1 MNFKTILVHLDHSDR
16 SPVRAAMAA
25 RWSRSHESHLVGLV
39 PTGLYDGV
47 IPADAIATGMTD
59 YIAESADY
67 LRRRAEGISREFREN
82 IAASGPMS
90 YEVRLVDGVTVDAV
104 VRYGRASDLVV
115 LGQGDDSNR
124 RDTTVRALAEQV
136 LMEVGRPVLIVPSAG
151 VFEGMPKNAVVAWDG
166 SREAAMALQ
175 AALPALR
182 RAARVTLVSLRHPR
196 DEDSAQ
202 RLLVPDMIQFLLRHG
217 VQARAESDATEIDI
231 ADALLSRVSDLGAD
245 LLVMG
250 GYSHSRLREWVLGGV
265 TRQILSQ
272 MTVPV
277 LMAH

>member
-1 MNFKTILVHLDHSDR
+1 MNFRTILVHLDRSDR
-16 SPVRAAMAA
+16 SPVRAALAA
-25 RWSRSHESHLVGLV
+25 RWARSHESHLTGLI

-67 LRRRAEGISREFREN
+67 LRRRAEAIAREFRQD
-82 IAASGPMS
+82 IAATGPLS
-90 YEVRLVDGVTVDAV
+90 YEVQLVDGVTEDAV
-104 VRYGRASDLVV
+104 VRYGHASDLVV
-115 LGQGDDSNR
+115 VGQGDDSTR
-124 RDTTVRALAEQV
+124 RDTTVHALAEHV
-136 LMEVGRPVLIVPSAG
+136 LMEVGRPVLVVPSAG
-151 VFEGMPKNAVVAWDG
+151 EFDGVPRNIVVAWDG
-166 SREAAMALQ
+166 SREAAVALH

-182 RAARVTLVSLRHPR
+182 SARVTLLSLRHPR
-196 DEDSAQ
+196 DEDGAQ
-202 RLLVPDMIQFLLRHG
+202 RLLIHDMTQFLQRHG
-217 VQARAESDATEIDI
+217 VQARAESEVTEIGI
-231 ADALLSRVSDLGAD
+231 ADALLSRVSDFGAD

-250 GYSHSRLREWVLGGV
+250 AYSHSRLRERILGGV

>member
-1 MNFKTILVHLDHSDR
+1 MNFRTILVHLDRSER
-16 SPVRAAMAA
+16 SPVRAALAA
-25 RWSRSHESHLVGLV
+25 RWARSHESHLTGLI

-67 LRRRAEGISREFREN
+67 LRRRAEAIAREFRQD
-82 IAASGPMS
+82 IAASGPLS
-90 YEVRLVDGVTVDAV
+90 YEVQLVDGVTADAV
-104 VRYGRASDLVV
+104 VRYGHASDLVV
-115 LGQGDDSNR
+115 VGQGDDSAR
-124 RDTTVRALAEQV
+124 RDTTVHALAEHV
-136 LMEVGRPVLIVPSAG
+136 LMEAGRPVLVVPSAG
-151 VFEGMPKNAVVAWDG
+151 EFDGVPRHILVAWDG
-166 SREAAMALQ
+166 SREAAVALH

-182 RAARVTLVSLRHPR
+182 SARVTLLSLRHPR
-196 DEDSAQ
+196 DEHDAQ
-202 RLLVPDMIQFLLRHG
+202 RLLIHDMIQFLQRHG
-217 VQARAESDATEIDI
+217 VQARAESEATEIGI

-250 GYSHSRLREWVLGGV
+250 AYSHSRFRERILGGV
-265 TRQILSQ
+265 TRQILAQ

>member
-1 MNFKTILVHLDHSDR
+1 MNFRTILVHLDRSER
-16 SPVRAAMAA
+16 SPVRAALAA
-25 RWSRSHESHLVGLV
+25 RWARSHESHLTGLI

-67 LRRRAEGISREFREN
+67 LRRRAEAIAREFRQD
-82 IAASGPMS
+82 IAASGPLS
-90 YEVRLVDGVTVDAV
+90 YEVQLVDGVTADAV
-104 VRYGRASDLVV
+104 VRYGHASDLVV
-115 LGQGDDSNR
+115 VGQGDDSAR
-124 RDTTVRALAEQV
+124 RDTTVHALAEHV
-136 LMEVGRPVLIVPSAG
+136 LMEAGRPVLVVPSAG
-151 VFEGMPKNAVVAWDG
+151 EFDGVPRHIVVAWDG
-166 SREAAMALQ
+166 SREAAVALH

-182 RAARVTLVSLRHPR
+182 SARVTLLSLRHPR
-196 DEDSAQ
+196 DEHDAQ
-202 RLLVPDMIQFLLRHG
+202 RLLIHDMIQFLQRHG
-217 VQARAESDATEIDI
+217 VQARAESEVTEIGI

-250 GYSHSRLREWVLGGV
+250 AYSHSRFRERILGGV
-265 TRQILSQ
+265 TRQILAQ

>member
-1 MNFKTILVHLDHSDR
+1 MNFRTILVHLDRSDR
-16 SPVRAAMAA
+16 SPVRAALAA
-25 RWSRSHESHLVGLV
+25 RWARSHESHPTGLI

-67 LRRRAEGISREFREN
+67 LRRRAEAIAREFRQD
-82 IAASGPMS
+82 IAVTGPLS
-90 YEVRLVDGVTVDAV
+90 YEVQLVDGVTEDAV
-104 VRYGRASDLVV
+104 VRYGHASDLVV
-115 LGQGDDSNR
+115 VGQGDDSTR
-124 RDTTVRALAEQV
+124 RDTTVHDLAEHV
-136 LMEVGRPVLIVPSAG
+136 LMEVGRPVLVVPSAG
-151 VFEGMPKNAVVAWDG
+151 EFDGVPRNIVVAWDG
-166 SREAAMALQ
+166 SREAAVALH

-182 RAARVTLVSLRHPR
+182 SARVTLLSLRHPR
-196 DEDSAQ
+196 DEDGAQ
-202 RLLVPDMIQFLLRHG
+202 RLLIHDMIQFLQRHG
-217 VQARAESDATEIDI
+217 VQARAESEVTEIGI
-231 ADALLSRVSDLGAD
+231 ADALLSRVSDFGAD

-250 GYSHSRLREWVLGGV
+250 AYSHSRLRERILGGV

>member
-1 MNFKTILVHLDHSDR
+1 MNFRTILVHLDRSDR
-16 SPVRAAMAA
+16 SPVRAALAA
-25 RWSRSHESHLVGLV
+25 RWARSHESHLTGLI

-67 LRRRAEGISREFREN
+67 LRRRAEAIAREFRQD
-82 IAASGPMS
+82 IAATGPLS
-90 YEVRLVDGVTVDAV
+90 YEVQLVDGVTEDAV
-104 VRYGRASDLVV
+104 VRYGHASDLVV
-115 LGQGDDSNR
+115 VGQGDDSTR
-124 RDTTVRALAEQV
+124 RDTTVHALAEHV
-136 LMEVGRPVLIVPSAG
+136 LMEVGRPVLVVPSAG
-151 VFEGMPKNAVVAWDG
+151 EFEGVPRNIVVAWDG
-166 SREAAMALQ
+166 SREAAVALH

-182 RAARVTLVSLRHPR
+182 SARVTLLSLRHPR
-196 DEDSAQ
+196 DEDGAQ
-202 RLLVPDMIQFLLRHG
+202 RLLIHDMIQFLQRHG
-217 VQARAESDATEIDI
+217 VQARAESEVTEIGI
-231 ADALLSRVSDLGAD
+231 ADALLSRVSDFGAD

-250 GYSHSRLREWVLGGV
+250 AYSHSRLRERILGGV